1 MKEETDQIWAK
12 IANDAPYV
20 QHELLTRLVHV
31 IEKDQG
37 ERMIRPLTVRL
48 ALFSI
53 CYLALG
59 ACASVAPLPAS
70 PFQQFH
76 ASVVQLGA
84 SADQALAVEQEL
96 AYWRYIESFAPSGE
110 FGQLKLLDDPD
121 VSVFEMKVADVPL
134 FQEIQTTRSNLASLH
149 SLLEEYAAL
158 LLVLAGA
165 TDTSQSIDAV
175 AVATELRT
183 NATSLAA
190 SLNANPDLDNDWF
203 FGFGVLAQEYVESKR
218 RDTLTRLLRSAD
230 DEMRAFAVLGQQISL
245 LSAAGIQAEYNTSF
259 SAQTQGANEVGAVQ
273 RQEVVVDVL
282 ELNAQ
287 TLRQLESLKQLHDAY
302 GALPGAHL
310 QLQSAVTSGTAPAVS
325 ALLSYAEALRDKYKS
340 FNKE

>member
-1 MKEETDQIWAK
+1 
-12 IANDAPYV
+12 
-20 QHELLTRLVHV
+20 
-31 IEKDQG
+31 
-37 ERMIRPLTVRL
+37 MIRPLTVRL
-48 ALFSI
+48 ALI
-53 CYLALG
+53 GTWCLALG
-59 ACASVAPLPAS
+59 ACASVSTLPAS

-76 ASVVQLGA
+76 ASVVQLAA

-96 AYWRYIESFAPSGE
+96 VYRRYIESVAPTGE
-110 FGQLKLLDDPD
+110 MGPLKLLDDPE
-121 VSVFEMKVADVPL
+121 VSIFEMKVADVPL
-134 FQEIQTTRSNLASLH
+134 FQEIQTTRSKLAALH

-165 TDTSQSIDAV
+165 TDTSPSIDAL

-190 SLNANPDLDNDWF
+190 SLNANPDVDNDWF

-218 RDTLTRLLRSAD
+218 RDKLIMLLRSAD
-230 DEMRAFAVLGQQISL
+230 DEMRAFAELGQQISL
-245 LSAAGIQAEYNTSF
+245 LSAAGIQAEYNASF
-259 SAQTQGANEVGAVQ
+259 SAQTQGVDEIGARQ
-273 RQEVVVDVL
+273 RQDVVVDVL

-310 QLQSAVTSGTAPAVS
+310 QLQSAVTSGTAPSVS
-325 ALLSYAEALRDKYKS
+325 ALLSYAENLRDKYRS
-340 FNKE
+340 FNEE